1 MSWKRTPNWP
11 AIYISVDNRYPAYK
25 MKIQAVHS
33 AGENNRGSSRQLAI
47 YELNRAVGILENKI
61 RLARDNMRWLRNE
74 SKALS
79 GDLTA
84 MAGSTDVVQRDL
96 KVACDDLAKLQMALE
111 TDRYLTNVIGKLIHY
126 EKSIRLVVCYV
137 NPGRGSGQPE
147 QPCGRMRCAVP
158 TINDARRGS
167 IEHPVCEHCSSLN
180 VAHLGGSSE
189 ESDEDGSSCC
199 DEVELNSSTTIRR
212 CHSDTS
218 LFNGSTNR
226 RQVQSWQQ
234 KN

>member
-1 MSWKRTPNWP
+1 
-11 AIYISVDNRYPAYK
+11 

-33 AGENNRGSSRQLAI
+33 AGDINRRSSRQLAI

-84 MAGSTDVVQRDL
+84 MAGSTDAVQRDL

-111 TDRYLTNVIGKLIHY
+111 TDRYLTNVIGKLIQY

-137 NPGRGSGQPE
+137 NPGRGSGQPK
-147 QPCGRMRCAVP
+147 QPCGQSRVKACGGPCASHFSGP
-158 TINDARRGS
+158 
-167 IEHPVCEHCSSLN
+167 
-180 VAHLGGSSE
+180 
-189 ESDEDGSSCC
+189 
-199 DEVELNSSTTIRR
+199 
-212 CHSDTS
+212 HSQKLAIIIITS
-218 LFNGSTNR
+218 
-226 RQVQSWQQ
+226 QQSWPR
-234 KN
+234 